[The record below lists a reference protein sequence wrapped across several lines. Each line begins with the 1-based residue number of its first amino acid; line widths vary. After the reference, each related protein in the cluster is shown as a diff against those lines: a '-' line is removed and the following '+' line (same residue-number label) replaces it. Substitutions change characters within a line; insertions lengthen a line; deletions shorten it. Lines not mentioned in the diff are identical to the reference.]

1 MSFLDVTT
9 YVTINQSYTSILY
22 KIICFGNNICGM
34 QEHCYQTPITST
46 QFVPLGTKLRRDITR
61 VHTSNKL
68 SPLTQALALLGLV
81 KNMCVIDMHCNFLLY
96 FKNFMYTCICIL
108 CISIFLYQGKDVS
121 SLLSINSRKEIF
133 YESRI
138 SFEYTNK
145 QRSCIETVKVSC
157 RVGQTSFKVVDFVN
171 QCRQSGEY
179 G

>member
-96 FKNFMYTCICIL
+96 LNKLWYKCICNL
-108 CISIFLYQGKDVS
+108 CISIFLYQGKDIS
-121 SLLSINSRKEIF
+121 SLLSIKSRKEIF
-133 YESRI
+133 YESCI
-138 SFEYTNK
+138 SFEYTNE
-145 QRSCIETVKVSC
+145 QRRCIETVKVLC
-157 RVGQTSFKVVDFVN
+157 TVGQTSFKVVDFVN
-171 QCRQSGEY
+171 QCQQSGEY
-179 G
+179 D

>member
-1 MSFLDVTT
+1 MSFLDVIT

-46 QFVPLGTKLRRDITR
+46 QFVPLGTKLGRDITR

-68 SPLTQALALLGLV
+68 TPLTQALARLGLD

-96 FKNFMYTCICIL
+96 FKKLIYKCICNL

-121 SLLSINSRKEIF
+121 SLLSINSRREIF
-133 YESRI
+133 YESCI

-145 QRSCIETVKVSC
+145 QRSCIESVKVSC
-157 RVGQTSFKVVDFVN
+157 TVGQTFFKVVDFVK

-179 G
+179 D